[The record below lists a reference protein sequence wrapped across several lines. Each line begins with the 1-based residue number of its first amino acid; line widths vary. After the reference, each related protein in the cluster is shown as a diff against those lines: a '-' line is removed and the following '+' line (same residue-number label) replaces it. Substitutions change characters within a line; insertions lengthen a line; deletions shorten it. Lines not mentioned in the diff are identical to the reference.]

1 MKTFGKEKN
10 YAVWDD
16 RITETLLWERT
27 TGTKFP
33 INPDEVM
40 PRYLKTREEQKSRT
54 KKKGEV
60 FTPYEIIEKMNDAVE
75 ADCAEIILY
84 IKKKVLEATCGEA
97 PFLTTRY
104 DAVSG
109 KEIPIDKRVGLLDR
123 KLNSIPKEVGKEL
136 YIRCADEALKAS
148 YGYEWQFDSLFL
160 ARRNLLM
167 TTIEHYE
174 SVWGTEPD
182 YETVLNW
189 ANIISYNIF
198 RMDGISMCIP
208 ETNIPTM
215 VVDWHTGKL
224 EAFGEPVK
232 KENKKKKRK
241 Q

>member
-40 PRYLKTREEQKSRT
+40 PRYLKAQEEQKSRT
-54 KKKGEV
+54 DNKAEV
-60 FTPYEIIEKMNDAVE
+60 FTPYEIIEKMNDMME
-75 ADCAEIILY
+75 ADCEQIILY
-84 IKKKVLEATCGEA
+84 IKKRVLEITCGEA
-97 PFLTTRY
+97 PYLTTRY

-109 KEIPIDKRVGLLDR
+109 EEIPVEKRVGLLDR
-123 KLNSIPKEVGKEL
+123 KLSAIPKEVGKEL

-148 YGYEWQFDSLFL
+148 YGYEWQYDSLFL

-167 TTIEHYE
+167 TTIEHFE
-174 SVWGTEPD
+174 SVWGIEPD

-189 ANIISYNIF
+189 ATIISYNIF
-198 RMDGISMCIP
+198 RMDGVSMCLP
-208 ETNIPTM
+208 ETKTPAL
-215 VVDWHTGKL
+215 VKDWENGKM
-224 EAFGEPVK
+224 ERFDGK
-232 KENKKKKRK
+232 N
-241 Q
+241 

>member
-10 YAVWDD
+10 YAVWNDKV
-16 RITETLLWERT
+16 TETLLWERT

-40 PRYLKTREEQKSRT
+40 PRYLKAQEEQKSRT
-54 KKKGEV
+54 AKKAEV
-60 FTPYEIIEKMNDAVE
+60 FTPYEIIETMNDMME

-84 IKKKVLEATCGEA
+84 IKKKVLEVTCGEA
-97 PFLTTRY
+97 PYLTTRY

-109 KEIPIDKRVGLLDR
+109 ENIPVEKRVGLLDR
-123 KLNSIPKEVGKEL
+123 KLSSIPKEIGKEL

-189 ANIISYNIF
+189 ATIISYNIF
-198 RMDGISMCIP
+198 RMDGVSMCLP
-208 ETNIPTM
+208 YTKTPALVMNWEE
-215 VVDWHTGKL
+215 GKI
-224 EAFGEPVK
+224 ERFDGK
-232 KENKKKKRK
+232 D
-241 Q
+241 

>member
-1 MKTFGKEKN
+1 MRTFGTEKN

-16 RITETLLWERT
+16 QITEILLIDRP
-27 TGTKFP
+27 TGKRFP
-33 INPDEVM
+33 LNPDEVI

-60 FTPYEIIEKMNDAVE
+60 FTPYEIIEKMNDALE
-75 ADCAEIILY
+75 ADYDQIILY

-123 KLNSIPKEVGKEL
+123 KLSAIPKEVGKEL

-148 YGYEWQFDSLFL
+148 YGYEWQYDSLFL

-198 RMDGISMCIP
+198 RMDGISLFNP
-208 ETNIPTM
+208 DTNIPAM
-215 VVDWHTGKL
+215 AINWHTEKM
-224 EAFGEPVK
+224 EALGEPVK
-232 KENKKKKRK
+232 KEYKKKKRK

>member
-16 RITETLLWERT
+16 KVTETLLWERT

-40 PRYLKTREEQKSRT
+40 PRYLKAQEEQKSRT
-54 KKKGEV
+54 AKKAEV
-60 FTPYEIIEKMNDAVE
+60 FTPYEIVDKMNDMVE
-75 ADCAEIILY
+75 EDCAEIILY
-84 IKKKVLEATCGEA
+84 VKKKVLEITCGEA
-97 PFLTTRY
+97 PYLTTRY
-104 DAVSG
+104 DTVSG
-109 KEIPIDKRVGLLDR
+109 EDIPVEKRVGLLDR
-123 KLNSIPKEVGKEL
+123 KLSSIPKEIGKEL

-208 ETNIPTM
+208 ETNIPAM
-215 VVDWHTGKL
+215 VMDWHIGKL

-232 KENKKKKRK
+232 KGE
-241 Q
+241 